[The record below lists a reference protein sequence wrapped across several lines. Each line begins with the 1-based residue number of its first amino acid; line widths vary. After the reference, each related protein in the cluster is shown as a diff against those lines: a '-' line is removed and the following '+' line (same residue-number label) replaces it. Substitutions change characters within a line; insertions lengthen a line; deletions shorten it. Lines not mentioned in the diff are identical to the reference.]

1 MDVGGGTV
9 DASACDYILE
19 LDNVSKSFGAL
30 HVLKGVTMRIPKG
43 ETVVVIGQSGVGK
56 SVSLR
61 LMIGLLTADTG
72 MSRFCGRNIAA
83 MNESDLTEMR
93 KSFALL
99 FQSGALF
106 DSLTVAENISFGP
119 RMSGIRDEAALQAIV
134 EEQLHSVGLGV
145 SAFPSMPTKM
155 PSQLSGGQRK
165 RVALARALAQKPEIL
180 LYDEPTTGLD
190 PIMSDAVADLILT
203 TRDVLREKNLT
214 SVIVTHDMHVAIKTA
229 DRIIMLHGGEIVGEG
244 SPEYFVAIR
253 DKADAAGLSEA
264 ERMIRQFV
272 RGEADGPIHAVQ

>member
-1 MDVGGGTV
+1 MNTSG
-9 DASACDYILE
+9 CDYILE
-19 LDNVSKSFGAL
+19 LDNVSKSFGDL
-30 HVLKGVTMRIPKG
+30 HVLKGVTIRIPKG
-43 ETVVVIGQSGVGK
+43 ETLVVIGQSGVGK

-61 LMIGLLTADTG
+61 LMIGLLTADSG
-72 MSRFCGRNIAA
+72 EARFCGRDIAG
-83 MNESDLTEMR
+83 MNETALTEMR

-106 DSLTVAENISFGP
+106 DSLTVAENIAFGP
-119 RMSGIRDEAALQAIV
+119 RMSGVRDEAVLQVIV

-145 SAFPSMPTKM
+145 SGFPNMPTKM

-165 RVALARALAQKPEIL
+165 RVALARALAQKPEVL

-244 SPEYFVAIR
+244 SPDYFVAIR
-253 DKADAAGLSEA
+253 DKPDAAGLTEP

-272 RGEADGPIHAVQ
+272 RGEAEGPIHAVQ

>member
-1 MDVGGGTV
+1 M
-9 DASACDYILE
+9 DASGCEYILE
-19 LDNVSKSFGAL
+19 LDNVSKSFGEL

-43 ETVVVIGQSGVGK
+43 ETLVVIGQSGVGK

-61 LMIGLLTADTG
+61 LLIGLLTADTG
-72 MSRFCGRNIAA
+72 VSRFCGRDIGR
-83 MNESDLTEMR
+83 MNDTELTEMR

-106 DSLTVAENISFGP
+106 DSLTVAENIAFGP
-119 RMSGIRDEAALQAIV
+119 RMSGVRDDKVLREIV
-134 EEQLHSVGLGV
+134 RKHLHSVGLGEN
-145 SAFPSMPTKM
+145 AFPDIPGKM

-165 RVALARALAQKPEIL
+165 RVALARALAQEPEIL

-203 TRDVLREKNLT
+203 TREVLREKDLT
-214 SVIVTHDMHVAIKTA
+214 SIIVTHDMHVAVKTA

-244 SPEYFVAIR
+244 SPEYFMAIR
-253 DKADAAGLSEA
+253 DMVDPTVLSQR

-272 RGEADGPIHAVQ
+272 RGEAEGPILAVR

>member
-1 MDVGGGTV
+1 M
-9 DASACDYILE
+9 
-19 LDNVSKSFGAL
+19 DNVSKSFGDL
-30 HVLKGVTMRIPKG
+30 HVLKGVTMRIPRG
-43 ETVVVIGQSGVGK
+43 ETLVVIGQSGVGK

-72 MSRFCGRNIAA
+72 TTRFQGRDIAR
-83 MNESDLTEMR
+83 MDESELTEMR
-93 KSFALL
+93 QSFALL

-106 DSLTVAENISFGP
+106 DSLTVAENIAFGP
-119 RMSGIRDEAALQAIV
+119 RMNGVRDESTLRQIV
-134 EEQLHSVGLGV
+134 EKHLHSVGLGL
-145 SAFPSMPTKM
+145 SAFPDMPGKM

-165 RVALARALAQKPEIL
+165 RVALARALAQEPEIL

-214 SVIVTHDMHVAIKTA
+214 SIIVTHDMHVAIKTG

-244 SPEYFVAIR
+244 SPEYFMAIR
-253 DKADAAGLSEA
+253 DMVDPTVLSRR

-272 RGEADGPIHAVQ
+272 RGEAEGPILAVR